1 MSVRHVSL
9 IFLLFCAMPMMG
21 QHLLLTSASDFQL
34 LFPSASERCLL
45 SPSAS
50 DFQFSLIKECDS
62 LSFVVL
68 ENKGSTDRWRLPY
81 VVYRFCTGDVNG
93 DGQEEALVGV
103 IKPTRFYPQPGRRI
117 FIFKNHRGLIRPL
130 WLGSKLGG
138 DLVDF
143 QIKDGKVRGLEQA
156 GDGSFF
162 VAEYRWRSFGLKF
175 DRYLVKGVQEDV
187 AKEIFNQ

>member
-9 IFLLFCAMPMMG
+9 IFLLFCAMPLMG
-21 QHLLLTSASDFQL
+21 QHLLLTSASDFQ
-34 LFPSASERCLL
+34 LL

-68 ENKGSTDRWRLPY
+68 ENEGSTDRWRLPY